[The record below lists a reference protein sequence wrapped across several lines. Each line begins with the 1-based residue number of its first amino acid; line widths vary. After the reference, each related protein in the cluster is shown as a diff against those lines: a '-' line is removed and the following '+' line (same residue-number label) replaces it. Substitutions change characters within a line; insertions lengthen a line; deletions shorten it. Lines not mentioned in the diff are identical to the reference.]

1 MTRSFRVT
9 LFNRIK
15 LFFPVLI
22 LLLYGSIRAFPQTP
36 DPAVGTLNISG
47 LVKDAGDGRPLGGAS
62 IELSGSK
69 RGTVSNEDGKFIIK
83 AAIGN
88 SLIIRMIGYEPKEYK
103 VMGAASGLI
112 ITLKQ
117 DPKGLKDV
125 VIIGYQTL
133 ARRQVSAAVTSID
146 PKTIADIPTP
156 TLDGLLQGRVAG
168 MNVQNNSG
176 EPGVRSTVVIRGN
189 TAVGRSANNDASTP
203 AGKASLAR
211 AVSGPLYVIDGVP
224 QSTDDIAAINYGNG
238 TNTDVLA
245 GIPSTTSRASI
256 S

>member
-1 MTRSFRVT
+1 MTRPVKVT
-9 LFNRIK
+9 LFRK
-15 LFFPVLI
+15 LFFPLL
-22 LLLYGSIRAFPQTP
+22 LLLYGSIRAFPQTTEP
-36 DPAVGTLNISG
+36 EPPAGTLNISG
-47 LVKDAGDGRPLGGAS
+47 FIKDAGDSKPLSGAT
-62 IELSGSK
+62 IEISGSK
-69 RGTVSNEDGKFIIK
+69 RGAISNEDGKFSIK

-88 SLIIRMIGYEPKEYK
+88 TLVIRMIGYEPKEYK
-103 VMGAASGLI
+103 VKGPAAGLI

-133 ARRQVSAAVTSID
+133 ARRKVSAAVTSLD

-156 TLDGLLQGRVAG
+156 TFDGLLQGRVAG
-168 MNVQNNSG
+168 LNVQNFSG
-176 EPGVRSTVVIRGN
+176 EPGVSSTVVLRGN
-189 TAVGRSANNDASTP
+189 TNVSRSINNDQTSA

-224 QSTDDIAAINYGNG
+224 QSTDDIAALNYGNG

-245 GIPSTTSRASI
+245 
-256 S
+256 